1 MKNLD
6 PPKIQKWEVPHL
18 PIPLFSGIGNTVP
31 PKLLFSNPGFLGS
44 HTATQRAAM
53 PPSEPLETCLQSLN
67 MKLAQGLSET
77 PYFCLQESQDHGPT
91 QYLLSQPCG
100 ESS

>member
-1 MKNLD
+1 MGGTTFTY
-6 PPKIQKWEVPHL
+6 
-18 PIPLFSGIGNTVP
+18 PIVQWDRQHSSSQIVFFESR
-31 PKLLFSNPGFLGS
+31 FLGS

-91 QYLLSQPCG
+91 QHLLSQPCG